1 MKAISKKSVKF
12 VALVAMALLI
22 ATVSAVTY
30 STLYITGSVI
40 IGTQQIVWIAGTDPN
55 ATISIVGGRVTLGLT
70 VQPGVM
76 ENFTECLFLK
86 NQDASSHSLNVT
98 VTTALSTG
106 DFDSAKAYIYGNS
119 TGSWVYVATL
129 TLTTLSSNA
138 DNNEL
143 TAGNYYRF
151 TFEVQSKAGASG
163 EKSFEL
169 QLVYE

>member
-1 MKAISKKSVKF
+1 MKASSKKSIKF
-12 VALVAMALLI
+12 VALFVMAFLI

-55 ATISIVGGRVTLGLT
+55 ATITIIGGNVLLGLT

-86 NQDASSHSLNVT
+86 NQGVSSHSLNVT
-98 VTTALSTG
+98 VTTALSTE

-119 TGSWVYVATL
+119 TGSWEYVATL
-129 TLTTLSSNA
+129 TLTTLSSHA

-151 TFEVQSKAGASG
+151 TFEVQSKESASG
-163 EKSFEL
+163 TKDFEL